1 MRLNDVIGA
10 IVLDAPA
17 ELVEGSDQTANGS
30 GFLSESQVRFKTRIL
45 KKFFFNLFEY
55 Q

>member
-1 MRLNDVIGA
+1 MRLNDVIGG
-10 IVLDAPA
+10 IVLGASA
-17 ELVEGSDQTANGS
+17 ELAEGSDQTANDF